1 MKNADPRVKL
11 LWIVLCTTGAVLFTE
26 PWWMLGLS
34 LFSLVGALLLGAD
47 LLSLA
52 RRLVKF
58 LPVLAFIVVVQVF
71 FGRGGSPLVAVQ
83 GRVLITAEGLQR
95 GAAAAL
101 RFFVILCSGA
111 VMMGEDSRR
120 VINSLSQLGVPYM
133 FCFSLFVALRF
144 LPSFSEAFSQAL
156 TALQLRGV
164 DLKKVPWRQKLG
176 LYSALIL
183 PVLSEALARAEKL
196 AVVMEARGFGALPR
210 RTIFGQARMDRMDW
224 AAVFVLLTL
233 GAAALRLYYA

>member
-1 MKNADPRVKL
+1 MKL

-120 VINSLSQLGVPYM
+120 VINSLSQLGVPYV
-133 FCFSLFVALRF
+133 LFQHGYACLPLARRSVSSHSPALRGG
-144 LPSFSEAFSQAL
+144 SKGS
-156 TALQLRGV
+156 
-164 DLKKVPWRQKLG
+164 LG
-176 LYSALIL
+176 GRSWIVQCAYPA
-183 PVLSEALARAEKL
+183 
-196 AVVMEARGFGALPR
+196 GA
-210 RTIFGQARMDRMDW
+210 Q
-224 AAVFVLLTL
+224 
-233 GAAALRLYYA
+233 